1 MQEIGKKIQNMVKKL
16 KKSNDIKTQIEN
28 LEKLDEID
36 FLKEIQERRY
46 VSDFIVAYFA
56 SKEPGNGNVIKR
68 WYAKAELE
76 LRHSKQI
83 QLKISIALWTII
95 IDKII
100 PYIPITYNYL
110 QSMISYI
117 K

>member
-1 MQEIGKKIQNMVKKL
+1 MIKKLKKL

-28 LEKLDEID
+28 LDKLDEID
-36 FLKEIQERRY
+36 FLKEIQEKDI
-46 VSDFIVAYFA
+46 SDFIVAYFA
-56 SKEPGNGNVIKR
+56 SQEQGNGNVIKR

-76 LRHSKQI
+76 LRHSKRI
-83 QLKISIALWTII
+83 QFEILIALLTII

-100 PYIPITYNYL
+100 PYISITYNYL